1 MKIWRPHNALNT
13 TMSSSIPINVV
24 GGRALI
30 YDIEHL
36 KRLREDYNVCG
47 TLVGILPQVPQ
58 QNVFMGL
65 PLELM
70 PEDVYYLVED
80 LKVAH
85 VVDDKT
91 VHGNAVESV
100 TEDDIEN
107 LRKKRSEEQEAQ
119 MAVHREMAWRKRQDA
134 LERKAKKKG
143 EVFIPESEEKKKDV
157 FGSMSDGVSNVEI
170 PSTSK
175 ELPGYSTFQHQD
187 DISQLLTRPSVGR
200 YNMYKYLHEKGYFL
214 SPGIRFGGQFLAYP
228 GDPLRFHSHH
238 TAIGFENEESFG
250 VLDIVGGGRLGTAVK
265 KCWVVGAQNDEE
277 YRAYSVEWAGFG

>member
-1 MKIWRPHNALNT
+1 
-13 TMSSSIPINVV
+13 MSSSIPINVV

-36 KRLREDYNVCG
+36 KRLREEYHICG

-85 VVDDKT
+85 VVDDKA
-91 VHGNAVESV
+91 VHKSAVERV
-100 TEDDIEN
+100 NERDLET

-119 MAVHREMAWRKRQDA
+119 MAAHREMAWRKRQDA

-143 EVFIPESEEKKKDV
+143 EVFIPEGEEKKKEV
-157 FGSMSDGVSNVEI
+157 LGSMADASSNVEI
-170 PSTSK
+170 PSTSN
-175 ELPGYSTFQHQD
+175 ELPGYDTFRHQGG
-187 DISQLLTRPSVGR
+187 ISQLLVRPSVGR

-238 TAIGFENEESFG
+238 TAIGFEDDEKFG

>member
-1 MKIWRPHNALNT
+1 MA
-13 TMSSSIPINVV
+13 SIPINVV

-36 KRLREDYNVCG
+36 KRLREEYNICG

-85 VVDDKT
+85 VVDDAT
-91 VHGNAVESV
+91 VHENSIESV
-100 TEDDIEN
+100 NEADIEK
-107 LRKKRSEEQEAQ
+107 LRKKRQEEQEAQ
-119 MAVHREMAWRKRQDA
+119 AAVHREMAWRKRQEA

-143 EVFIPESEEKKKDV
+143 EVFVPESEDKKKEV
-157 FGSMSDGVSNVEI
+157 FGSMVDAVSNVEI
-170 PSTSK
+170 PTTSN
-175 ELPGYSTFQHQD
+175 ELPGYDTFRCQN
-187 DISQLLTRPSVGR
+187 DISQFVTRPSVGR

-238 TAIGFENEESFG
+238 TAIGFENDEEFG

-265 KCWVVGAQNDEE
+265 KCWVVGAENDEE